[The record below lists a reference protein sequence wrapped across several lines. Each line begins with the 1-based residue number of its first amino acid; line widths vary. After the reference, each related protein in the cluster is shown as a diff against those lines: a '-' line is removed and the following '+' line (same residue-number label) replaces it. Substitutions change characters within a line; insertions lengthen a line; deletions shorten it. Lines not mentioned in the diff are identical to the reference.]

1 MSSTPTLDRIGID
14 PTTTDL
20 ILETIRDIMTVS
32 PDGILA
38 LATIIDGV
46 NDRAVIMK
54 QAWANNI
61 PEHKT

>member
-1 MSSTPTLDRIGID
+1 MSSTPTFDRIG
-14 PTTTDL
+14 TDL

-32 PDGILA
+32 SDGILA

-54 QAWANNI
+54 QA
-61 PEHKT
+61 